1 MACVVEAVTKAW
13 IMNLNV
19 IFILTSI
26 PGSRTW
32 QTRIPSFG
40 GWEMLLINC
49 KIVIFPNA
57 IPRCKG
63 EKLTVDLL
71 PDGNG
76 LAIDYCGEKQQ
87 IRFDALENQT
97 STIYVVGQSGSM
109 ALFNFRELLM
119 TFGMTPT
126 QFLEAFHLRGFI
138 QIDKTRRG
146 VFTKIFCFKG
156 CRDPDSTVTD
166 WRRYD
171 HEKNE
176 DLHYVD
182 RKYSW
187 AFIPYR
193 IRKENGRLV
202 VTGRLWKSEL
212 WQDEPLYFN
221 HGGQAVLLDPGVNH
235 INMVYVPGEQAY
247 VGNIRSRYVGRMID
261 LGAKKWT
268 KF

>member
-1 MACVVEAVTKAW
+1 
-13 IMNLNV
+13 
-19 IFILTSI
+19 
-26 PGSRTW
+26 
-32 QTRIPSFG
+32 
-40 GWEMLLINC
+40 MLLINC

-87 IRFDALENQT
+87 IRFDALESQT
-97 STIYVVGQSGSM
+97 STIYVVGQAGSM
-109 ALFNFRELLM
+109 VLFNFRELL
-119 TFGMTPT
+119 TVFGMTPT
-126 QFLEAFHLRGFI
+126 QFLAAFHLRGFI

-156 CRDPDSTVTD
+156 CRDPDSLGTD
-166 WRRYD
+166 WHRHD

-221 HGGQAVLLDPGVNH
+221 HGGQAVRLDPGVNH
-235 INMVYVPGEQAY
+235 INLVYVPGEQAY